1 MDIHIDTAR
10 MEYLYKYEEIG
21 LAIGSYVKS
30 HSYMFVISYYMYN
43 SS

>member
-1 MDIHIDTAR
+1 MDIHNIDTAR

-30 HSYMFVISYYMYN
+30 HACL
-43 SS
+43 